1 MNKDK
6 LNALHF
12 NAGIHTVSIRSEHE
26 SCLHKE
32 DVSWISREDIR
43 PTTLKDGS
51 HKKWYLYKLN
61 LNKIVPGEVWSLN
74 QFEQLI
80 EKAAKAMGLDR
91 WQYVR
96 IDTRFD
102 RYENDYEEYLKLMK
116 LIVLLVAQ
124 EYGLTNR
131 YECFDPLT
139 LVAKTV
145 KAAYKHSPLELEYYN
160 KDLESPGYKA
170 KSRLELRT
178 SKIYGYAA
186 KDTEAIIAEWGTRLK
201 KSINGY
207 EQLQTTC
214 NECLL
219 KRWETDR
226 AARRV
231 NNTSEF
237 VRLYQENI
245 YSKRQ
250 LVALLDALGSKNPE
264 TQAKNLKHRYQLEF
278 FTWKELEIVLQKIF
292 DSMNAYFEA
301 APAEQESIKNENF
314 VKSEE
319 VEKVA

>member
-1 MNKDK
+1 MNTEK
-6 LNALHF
+6 LKALHF
-12 NAGIHTVSIRSEHE
+12 NAGVHTVSIRSEQESQLHE
-26 SCLHKE
+26 E
-32 DVSWISREDIR
+32 DVPWIGREDIR
-43 PTTLKDGS
+43 RAQLKDGS
-51 HKKWYLYKLN
+51 YKIWYLYKLN
-61 LNKIVPGEVWSLN
+61 MNKLVPGEVWSLK

-80 EKAAKAMGLDR
+80 EKATAAMGLDR

-102 RYENDYEEYLKLMK
+102 RYEDDYEEYLKLMK

-139 LVAKTV
+139 FDAKTV
-145 KAAYKHSPLELEYYN
+145 KAAHKRSPLEIEYYN

-178 SKIYGYAA
+178 CKIYGYAA

-207 EQLQTTC
+207 EQLQSTC

-219 KRWETDR
+219 KRWKKDR

-231 NNTSEF
+231 NNTNEF
-237 VRLYQENI
+237 VRMYQENI

-250 LVALLDALGSKNPE
+250 LVDLLETLGAKNPE
-264 TQAKNLKHRYQLEF
+264 TQAKNLKYRYQLEF
-278 FTWKELEIVLQKIF
+278 FSWKELETVLQKIF
-292 DSMNAYFEA
+292 DSMNAYFELD
-301 APAEQESIKNENF
+301 PAEQENLKNENF
-314 VKSEE
+314 TGSEGL
-319 VEKVA
+319 EKAA